1 MTAQNLWQKQQIL
14 MSESALGQAAQW
26 KMLLLVELVTMAKI
40 QSVLNWQPVIH
51 IGKNEQQPHVN
62 DLQYE

>member
-1 MTAQNLWQKQQIL
+1 